1 MALPDY
7 PLVNQ
12 LNSPTFDGRVDE
24 NRWFNCVIASLVG
37 MILYYRPDL
46 RGKLS
51 PDSLKDAVL
60 GEGYANQGTDAAWF
74 VQYIAKHYG
83 LKLSQVSGNAADIV
97 FLAHICITKG
107 IPMLFTEP
115 DPYVDISLP
124 KFAGWTHVCTWFREI
139 PGGLEAI
146 DPFGAK
152 LIDRSDAAW
161 SNTVIAGGSWIM
173 EDEEMNPPIDLGIPV
188 VANFFASDPKGGWL
202 CKQTGRNIHGEILTY
217 YTTMGATPLHGL
229 DDLGLPQTNEIPIEQ
244 LPYIGGKFAALAG
257 KGITVQF
264 FELGPVMFDPT
275 NLIDK
280 RPGGGRVYR
289 AKPYGGGPGT
299 DPELSHAQALLAI
312 AQAHP
317 TTPVVAPDDHTAVV
331 WIKKIVGAA

>member
-1 MALPDY
+1 MAALADY

-12 LNSPTFDGRVDE
+12 LNSPTFDQKPDE
-24 NRWFNCVIASLVG
+24 NKFFNCVIASLVG
-37 MILYYRPDL
+37 MILYYRPGL

-74 VQYIAKHYG
+74 VDYIAKHFG
-83 LKLSQVSGNAADIV
+83 LKLSRVNGNAAALV
-97 FLAHICITKG
+97 AAAHACIAKG
-107 IPMLFTEP
+107 IPILFTEP
-115 DPYVDISLP
+115 DPYVNISLP
-124 KFAGWTHVCTWFREI
+124 QYAGWTHVCTWFKEI

-161 SNTVIAGGSWIM
+161 ANTVIAGGSWMM
-173 EDEEMNPPIDLGIPV
+173 EEDMVPPLDLGNPV
-188 VANFFASDPKGGWL
+188 VANYFTVDPHGGWL
-202 CKQTGRNIHGEILTY
+202 CKQTGRNVHGEILQY
-217 YTTMGATPLHGL
+217 YCTMGATPLHGL

-257 KGITVQF
+257 KGIVVQF
-264 FELGPVMFDPT
+264 FELGPVLFDPA

-289 AKPYGGGPGT
+289 AKPYVGSAGT
-299 DPELSHAQALLAI
+299 DPELSHAQAQI
-312 AQAHP
+312 AQLQAQLGQS
-317 TTPVVAPDDHTAVV
+317 APAEHTAIQQ
-331 WIKKIVGAA
+331 IKQIVGAL